1 MRAATRFLAA
11 LGVLLIV
18 TMPALSAQHPHTRKG
33 FWIGFGFGGGSAG
46 VSCTGCT
53 THRETGFT
61 GFLKMGGT
69 LSPKVLLGGESSGW
83 AKKSSGVTTE
93 LGSLAAAV
101 YVYPAP
107 ASGFF
112 AKIGPSFAVYREDDG
127 TNPALTGTGFG
138 FVLGAGYDVR
148 VGANISITPVA
159 NFQWGS
165 VGELTQNNVTTSGLG
180 LKQNIFDFGLGITFH

>member
-1 MRAATRFLAA
+1 
-11 LGVLLIV
+11 
-18 TMPALSAQHPHTRKG
+18 
-33 FWIGFGFGGGSAG
+33 
-46 VSCTGCT
+46 
-53 THRETGFT
+53 
-61 GFLKMGGT
+61 MGGT

-93 LGSLAAAV
+93 LGNLAAAV
-101 YVYPAP
+101 YFYPAP

-112 AKIGPSFAVYREDDG
+112 LKAGPSFAVYREDDG